1 MSIINPAVFHQYE
14 RLHNHR
20 KKPKDGKY
28 TNNLSILMNQLVF
41 VTLCSRNFLEEEE
54 RATSVIYGLLFC
66 HLVTYCVTYVKE
78 IVQRKDWDMS
88 VRIAPNSN
96 VKHLALTSIN
106 VGLEWTKAVTFVVT
120 VVCFFLILG
129 AEHGFRLENQ
139 PTLKYLCL
147 TLTYYTLTEPRI
159 QGMIPNLMTYL
170 PSLMEKIQGLETLYS
185 AIILRGST
193 IFLSVC
199 VLIPLLP
206 QFKLVTLTLF
216 TNVYRPWRGLK
227 QMLETLKT
235 ELDSIK
241 EFREASPRE
250 IEDYED
256 VCTICLAPMITAK
269 VTPCQHFF
277 HPNCLR
283 LCLKTGESCPVCK
296 RNVYRV

>member
-1 MSIINPAVFHQYE
+1 MDQSGHICC
-14 RLHNHR
+14 
-20 KKPKDGKY
+20 D
-28 TNNLSILMNQLVF
+28 
-41 VTLCSRNFLEEEE
+41 C
-54 RATSVIYGLLFC
+54 GLLLFK
-66 HLVTYCVTYVKE
+66 LVTGIQIHTNA
-78 IVQRKDWDMS
+78 S
-88 VRIAPNSN
+88 G
-96 VKHLALTSIN
+96 SIFL
-106 VGLEWTKAVTFVVT
+106 VLMYFAV
-120 VVCFFLILG
+120 LG

-256 VCTICLAPMITAK
+256 VS
-269 VTPCQHFF
+269 CQLEERSDSVPFIPECACVLF
-277 HPNCLR
+277 TYLCRSVLSVLHP
-283 LCLKTGESCPVCK
+283 
-296 RNVYRV
+296 